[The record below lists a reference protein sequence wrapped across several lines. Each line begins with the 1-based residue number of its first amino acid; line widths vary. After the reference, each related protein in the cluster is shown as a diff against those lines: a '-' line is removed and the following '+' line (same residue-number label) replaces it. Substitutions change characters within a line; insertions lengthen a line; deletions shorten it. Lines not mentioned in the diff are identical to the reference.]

1 MTLLHAFALVALY
14 YAAMYAYSAW
24 GHAVGSAKVIAWG
37 VKFSPHL
44 ASMNLTPKQIA
55 MRSAGVVALALVTG
69 IALWMQTWLGIAL
82 GLYIGGYQVFL
93 TWTFYRKTGQ
103 LGQTDALLRATYNP
117 LMVGALVCEVLD
129 RMGW

>member
-1 MTLLHAFALVALY
+1 MTLLHVFALVALY
-14 YAAMYAYSAW
+14 YAAMYAYSTW

-55 MRSAGVVALALVTG
+55 MRSAGVGALALVTG
-69 IALWMQTWLGIAL
+69 IALWLQSWLGIAL

-103 LGQTDALLRATYNP
+103 LGQTDALIRATYNP
-117 LMVGALVCEVLD
+117 AMVGALVCEVLD